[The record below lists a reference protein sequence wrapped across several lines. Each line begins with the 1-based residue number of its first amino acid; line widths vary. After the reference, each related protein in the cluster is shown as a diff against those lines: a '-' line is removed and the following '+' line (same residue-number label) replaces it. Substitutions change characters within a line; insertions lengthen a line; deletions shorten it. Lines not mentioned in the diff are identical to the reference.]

1 MYNEIVLLYFSF
13 LLFFLS
19 PYYEVYTCTFTIYN
33 TQNMPK
39 SSFATQN
46 PPLNPAKK
54 YSNPKI

>member
-1 MYNEIVLLYFSF
+1 MYNQIVLIYFPF
-13 LLFFLS
+13 LLFFLC

-39 SSFATQN
+39 IPIDTKN